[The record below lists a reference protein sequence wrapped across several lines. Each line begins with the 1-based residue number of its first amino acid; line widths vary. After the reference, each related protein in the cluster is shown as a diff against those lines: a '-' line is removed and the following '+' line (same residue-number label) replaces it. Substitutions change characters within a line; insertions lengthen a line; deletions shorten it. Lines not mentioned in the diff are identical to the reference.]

1 MDTIIW
7 ILISFISGSIP
18 YSVWLGR
25 IFLKKDIRAFG
36 DGNPGAT
43 NVFRAGSPVL
53 GVITLL
59 LDVFKA
65 ALPVGICYYRLGFQG
80 IGMAAIALAPLLGHM
95 YSPFLGFRG
104 GKALAATLG
113 VWIGISTWQL
123 SLPAVLGVVL
133 GIVVFTTTGWAV
145 MLAMSFIIIAIL
157 IWLPQPVFFWVWA
170 AVTILLAWTHRS
182 DLTAAPEL
190 HHRILKRIKR
200 SK

>member
-1 MDTIIW
+1 MDTFIW
-7 ILISFISGSIP
+7 ILISFFSGSIP

-43 NVFRAGSPVL
+43 NVFRAGSPIL

-59 LDVFKA
+59 LDVCKA
-65 ALPVGICYYRLGFQG
+65 ALPVGICYYRQGFQG
-80 IGMAAIALAPLLGHM
+80 IGMVAIALAPLLGHM
-95 YSPFLGFRG
+95 YSPFLRFRG

-113 VWIGISTWQL
+113 VWIGLSTWQL

-145 MLAMSFIIIAIL
+145 MLSMIFIVIAIL

-170 AVTILLAWTHRS
+170 VVTILLAWTHRS
-182 DLTAAPEL
+182 DLAAAPEL
-190 HHRILKRIKR
+190 HHRILKH
-200 SK
+200 

>member
-1 MDTIIW
+1 MDTFIW

-53 GVITLL
+53 GVVALL
-59 LDVFKA
+59 LDVCKA

-80 IGMAAIALAPLLGHM
+80 TGMVAIALAPLLGHM
-95 YSPFLGFRG
+95 YSPFLRFRG

-113 VWIGISTWQL
+113 IWIGLSTWQL
-123 SLPAVLGVVL
+123 SLPAVLGVVI

-145 MLAMSFIIIAIL
+145 MLSMIFILIAIL
-157 IWLPQPVFFWVWA
+157 IWLPQPLFFWVWA

-182 DLTAAPEL
+182 DLAAAPEL
-190 HHRILKRIKR
+190 DRRILKRIKR